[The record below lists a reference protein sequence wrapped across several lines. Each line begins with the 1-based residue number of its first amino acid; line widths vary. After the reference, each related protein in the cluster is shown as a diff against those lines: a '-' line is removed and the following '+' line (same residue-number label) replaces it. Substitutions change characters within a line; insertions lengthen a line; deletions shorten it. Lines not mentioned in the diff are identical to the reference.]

1 MATTTK
7 RRIEYE
13 LGVSVDNAGIDLLK
27 QQLVELRLGIK
38 QIQGANQLT
47 DGLMEAYYAAEQLS
61 DILDKSYNAK
71 LGQLDLSKVRNEI
84 TSTFDSVKKLQSQLE
99 RGGAGGVLAFNSLA
113 KSILNTNVY
122 IKQNNALMNEM
133 ATSFKNTVKW
143 GISSSVFNSL
153 TGSLQKAWDYSVK
166 LDSSLNDIRI
176 VTGKSADEMER
187 FAKVAN
193 SAAKNLGASTRDYT
207 EAALIYY
214 QQGDSDAVAQAK
226 ADVTLKTAN
235 VTGQSGQE
243 VSEQLTAVWNGYKVS
258 AEEAELYIDKLAAVA
273 ASTAS
278 DLEELSTGMSKVAS
292 AANIMGV
299 DIDQLNATLATVV
312 SVTRQAPESVG
323 TAFKTIY
330 ARMGDIE
337 AGLDAETT
345 LGSYTEKM
353 KEIAG
358 INVLDTNGQLRDM
371 GEVIEEVGAMWSNL
385 SREQQVALSQTMAGT
400 RQYNNLLA
408 LFDNWGMYTDA
419 LNTSKK
425 SAGELQKQQ
434 DIYMDSTAAHLQKL
448 STEAEKTYDILFD
461 TDSVNTMADAI
472 TGLMSLLNGYLTSLG
487 GGLKTIT
494 GLGLT
499 LGNIFGSQIG
509 EGLAKTTR
517 GIQEQA
523 QNKDAAKLKA
533 EIMQAY
539 ADKNQTVSDS
549 TLQYEIESTQKL
561 FEIQKMMSEQE
572 QKDYL
577 DRQREIAQLE
587 ERIAAAT
594 EYKKIAEDLKNQ
606 GLMSFTGDV
615 GETDFEAATDN
626 ISNKIEGLESE
637 RRYFSGEYDNITK
650 KDFEDRQKEFET
662 SWKDSHGGSTRG
674 MKNTKAWK
682 ENAKIIEAIEK
693 HEEAGNEQLSLF
705 SNKRNELLL
714 QYKEE
719 LELKMQSVEAT
730 EKDAEVLASVRNAL
744 DKQIISETDRA
755 NILGYQQKKIDEQQV
770 ALNQVAKGAQGL
782 ADAEKNTTPALIQNV
797 DQMKRYQQATYEA
810 KIEQE
815 KLTETVKG
823 LTALGSI
830 FMTITGS
837 ISAMSDETMSTEDK
851 IKTMLTGVLSVG
863 LMIAANW
870 KSISSMG
877 PGLIVM
883 LNSATVALGG
893 STAGVTTLTG
903 AVGALWTAL
912 VPFLPI
918 IIAVVAALALL
929 TVAVVAGVKAWNKDA
944 DAMKAANEQMDA
956 AIDRFNKLNEEAK
969 QLKETL
975 EGYNDALKEIENMTT
990 ATEGFEAA
998 LESANAK
1005 AKELIETYGLYG
1017 EGDWSYGDKG
1027 QIIIS
1032 DEAQARIQAQA
1043 DQKAHTA
1050 ERQMYG
1056 AKIYAGQATLKSQT
1070 TDLRRDIGYVAK
1082 YHYDNQGNIQYGA
1095 GKDAYG
1101 NEYYDGS
1108 MQFTNEDL
1116 QAVGDAFNKLGD
1128 DLHTLSDEQLK
1139 DALLAMDDLP
1149 DAVRGNVDAI
1159 IENKNQLE
1167 ILAQSMS
1174 ETAAAADFYAK
1185 QMMENAV
1192 EDKYGDKI
1200 NKLATSKDAS
1210 GKEVVNEGRANL
1222 ITSILANE
1230 AQDQSD
1236 AMSKELQ
1243 AIDVSDATSN
1253 NKLNDKYGYDV
1264 KNDEDLAR
1272 TYAEKVLGYT
1282 EAEASKL
1289 TYDGGWNKG
1298 TLKDKSGNK
1307 VLDEYSDDY
1316 MREELARVAKEE
1328 EITKK
1333 YKDKL
1338 DGQGVLDNI
1347 SEIIGAGTAA
1357 GAKYGTDFT
1366 DAFLQSMANGDKKI
1380 DLSSSFAE
1388 LDPNEVQNIMGT
1400 EDKDIASLLGMGEED
1415 WKAMGYTS
1423 SAEFGKAF
1431 KEGLTDWEWDRDAA
1445 VSSEASKLSL
1455 EEYDLEKEEL
1465 EDYAKHLMNVSD
1477 ESSELADTL
1486 ETDAEAAAKVA
1497 KSVMRMNN
1505 GVEEL
1510 AENFDDWK
1518 DVMKKSSKE
1527 SEEYHEA
1534 LSGMQNAVADLL
1546 DTEEEYVSDDFLQSH
1561 FEDIEKAADGD
1572 AEAIDRLK
1580 KALAEDIIM
1589 KVAINNDVSAEKQE
1603 EIKTWLQEIQDMS
1616 KDIEIG
1622 ANIDLENFEGSE
1634 QQLMEKMQNIIS
1646 AAGMTAEEASAAFG
1660 AMGFQTNF
1668 AMEEVPVE
1676 QTVPNTVTETKI
1688 LEQKKD
1694 FFGNITYQKVKTNSY
1709 QDGVETFTGKQMQIA
1724 METSKDGK
1732 KVPKLASVVK
1742 TGTGASNN
1750 FSKKNSGGG
1759 SPKSSGSSSK
1769 PKQEKHLESE
1779 LDIYHD
1785 VNVELGKISSSLDKV
1800 QASTDQLVG
1809 QSKIDNLAE
1818 QYALLNAQ
1826 IDTTAEKIDI
1836 ARGEMSD
1843 LAKDLAGKG
1852 IKFDKDGT
1860 ISNYAEAYNQQL
1872 AYVNSVIDRYNSMS
1886 STAQE
1891 AYQDTYDKAKEDFD
1905 KFVEDIGRYDE
1916 LLTDEIPELQADI
1929 QEATNKKI
1937 ELKLDAFHQEI
1948 ELRLDMAD
1956 AERDWNEFYNKVIK
1970 DIDDEDILGNAQA
1983 KLQDFMSYYKEDLE
1997 GVIQVGTQHINDILT
2012 DLKTMDEGGIAK
2024 FYGEDG
2030 TNDKNKALEDLKN
2043 YYEQL
2048 MSDLEA
2054 IHDLSDEIHESYVD
2068 MIGEAQEKFDEQI
2081 ATFETINNLIEHD
2094 KNVISM
2100 IYGDEAYNSLS
2111 QFYDRQEENY
2121 NKQLDFQKQQV
2132 AFWQAQMAAAE
2143 EGSDAWNAAKENW
2156 LGAVDAWNGAIETA
2170 IQNLQD
2176 KYLNAINAIFQNL
2189 NNNVTNGMGLDFVE
2203 TEWDLINQNADQY
2216 LDTVNAIYKVQEL
2229 QNKYLDAIDKT
2240 DSPAQQKKLNDLM
2253 QQETNYLREQD
2264 KLSEYDLERANL
2276 KYELALKQMALEE
2289 AQQNKTQLR
2298 LRRDS
2303 QGNYTYQYTQDDDQV
2318 ASIQS
2323 EIADLYNQLYNLDAE
2338 QYRGNLEE
2346 IYDIWNEFQER
2357 MAEAAQINDPE
2368 QRAAKELLIK
2378 QQYSDLI
2385 NGLVEK
2391 NENLQANLYQSTMSH
2406 LFDLYNQ
2413 NTANYADMS
2422 EDQKAILDMFINAE
2436 TDLTGAAFDNMFD
2449 LYNINIEQFKN
2460 MTNEQQDILM
2470 SSMIP
2475 QWNSGVQQMTDKIAG
2490 EGGFVPTCKDA
2501 FEELDKAT
2509 EDYMTG
2515 LEELQKN
2522 ANVSFEDVKN
2532 GINDVIVET
2541 EKLLE
2546 NNDELIDKYGKE
2558 IEAIQSVID
2567 ELEGLIKKYEDA
2579 KKAAEEATQ
2588 AAYTYWQ
2595 QEQNKNAEVDP
2606 NLDKPEEE
2614 QPEVVNNTPTPTPA
2628 PTEPAKPSL
2637 SKGSYVEVKSGTRWY
2652 ADSYGGGSSGR
2663 ARAGTIKYTSSGPYG
2678 YNIDGLGWVRKT
2690 DIVGY
2695 ATGGYTGEWSN
2706 NNGRLAMLH
2715 QKELVL
2721 NANDTANMLS
2731 AITILRDITANL
2743 GATLLNKMA
2752 AISAGS
2758 TGSIGQGLAAA
2769 GMEQNVVINAEFP
2782 NATSSKEIEEA
2793 LNNLVNRASQHITK

>member
-1 MATTTK
+1 MAK

-13 LGVSVDNAGIDLLK
+13 IGTSIDTAGIDELK
-27 QQLVELRLGIK
+27 RQLAAIRLDIKSTEGTAKFTKELEV
-38 QIQGANQLT
+38 AY
-47 DGLMEAYYAAEQLS
+47 EAASELE
-61 DILDKSYNAK
+61 DILNRSWNSK
-71 LGQLDLSKVRNEI
+71 LGQLDLSKVRKEI
-84 TSTFDSVKKLQSQLE
+84 DNSFFGMQNLKRSME
-99 RGGAGGVLAFNSLA
+99 MGGAAGAMAFNSFSKA
-113 KSILNTNVY
+113 VLNTNVY
-122 IKQNNALMNEM
+122 VKQTSKLLDEM
-133 ATSFKNTVKW
+133 AVSLKNTVKW
-143 GISSSVFNSL
+143 GITSSLFNNL
-153 TGSLQKAWDYSVK
+153 TGSLQKAWDYSVN
-166 LDSSLNDIRI
+166 LDKSLNDIRI
-176 VTGKSADEMER
+176 VADKSADEMER
-187 FAKVAN
+187 FAKNAN
-193 SAAKNLGASTRDYT
+193 NAAKNLGASTKDYAQ
-207 EAALIYY
+207 AALIYY
-214 QQGDSDAVAQAK
+214 QQGDNDAEAQTK

-278 DLEELSTGMSKVAS
+278 DLEELATGMSKVAS

-299 DIDQLNATLATVV
+299 DVDQLNATLATVV

-345 LGSYTEKM
+345 LGSYTEQM

-371 GEVIEEVGAMWSNL
+371 GEVIEEVGAMWGNL
-385 SREQQVALSQTMAGT
+385 SREQQVALSQVMAGT

-408 LFDNWGMYTDA
+408 LFDNWGMYTEA
-419 LNTSKK
+419 LNTSKD

-434 DIYMDSTAAHLQKL
+434 DIYMESTKAHLQQL

-461 TDSVNTMADAI
+461 TDSVNSMTDAL
-472 TGLMSLLNGYLTSLG
+472 TGLVSVLNGYLSSFG
-487 GGLKTIT
+487 GGLKSIT
-494 GLGLT
+494 GVALT
-499 LGNIFGSQIG
+499 LANVMSNQIG
-509 EGLAKTTR
+509 GELDRVAKNWQQI
-517 GIQEQA
+517 GQG
-523 QNKDAAKLKA
+523 KDSDKLKA
-533 EIMQAY
+533 SIKETYEKEGHSIT
-539 ADKNQTVSDS
+539 DES
-549 TLQYEIESTQKL
+549 LQYALESQEKLLEISKSLTE
-561 FEIQKMMSEQE
+561 EE
-572 QKDYL
+572 QKEYIQ
-577 DRQREIAQLE
+577 RQQEIVQLQ
-587 ERIAAAT
+587 ERVQAAT
-594 EYKKIAEDLKNQ
+594 EYEQIAYRLKDLGMATYEDAVDI
-606 GLMSFTGDV
+606 S
-615 GETDFEAATDN
+615 TDTFEQAEEN
-626 ISNKIEGLESE
+626 ISNKIEEMVKMREALSGKGFTPVTKEDIQKDLERATKMYQSE
-637 RRYFSGEYDNITK
+637 GKDGKKKTGSNNTMRKLKKQLEEYDK
-650 KDFEDRQKEFET
+650 AEAKQMSFEEHIRQ
-662 SWKDSHGGSTRG
+662 
-674 MKNTKAWK
+674 
-682 ENAKIIEAIEK
+682 
-693 HEEAGNEQLSLF
+693 Q
-705 SNKRNELLL
+705 ELAD
-714 QYKEE
+714 YKQK
-719 LELKMQSVEAT
+719 LELKQNEAELSKDEADILQVINGYLETNTLT
-730 EKDAEVLASVRNAL
+730 EENRNKL
-744 DKQIISETDRA
+744 VD
-755 NILGYQQKKIDEQQV
+755 YQNQKIDEQRILLDQ
-770 ALNQVAKGAQGL
+770 AKKGAQGL
-782 ADAEKNTTPALIQNV
+782 RDAQENTTPEMLDNIEK
-797 DQMKRYQQATYEA
+797 MKNYQESVYQA
-810 KIEQE
+810 KVEQE
-815 KLTETVKG
+815 QLATSVKG
-823 LTALGSI
+823 LTAIGSI
-830 FMTITGS
+830 LTTLTGS
-837 ISAMSDETMSTEDK
+837 MSVLTDETMSTEDK
-851 IKTMLTGVLSVG
+851 MKSLFTAGLSVG
-863 LMIAANW
+863 AMLLANW
-870 KSISSMG
+870 KSIISMG

-903 AVGALWTAL
+903 AIGALWTAL
-912 VPFLPI
+912 TPILPI
-918 IIAVVAALALL
+918 ILAVAAGIALL
-929 TVAVVAGVKAWNKDA
+929 AVAVVAGVKAWNKDA
-944 DAMKAANEQMDA
+944 DAMKAANAQMDA
-956 AIDRFNKLNEEAK
+956 AVDRFNKLNEEAK

-975 EGYNDALKEIENMTT
+975 EGYNEALKEIENMTT
-990 ATEGFEAA
+990 ATEGFEEA
-998 LESANAK
+998 LADANAQ
-1005 AKELIETYGLYG
+1005 AKQLIETYGLYG

-1027 QIIIS
+1027 QIVIS

-1056 AKIYAGQATLKSQT
+1056 AKIHAGQATLKSQT
-1070 TDLRRDIGYVAK
+1070 TDLKRDIGYSAK
-1082 YHYDNQGNIQYGA
+1082 YYYDDQGNKQYGTTT
-1095 GKDAYG
+1095 DAYG
-1101 NEYYDGS
+1101 DESYYS
-1108 MQFTNEDL
+1108 SEQFTNEDL
-1116 QAVGDAFNKLGD
+1116 QAVGDAFNELGEEL
-1128 DLHTLSDEQLK
+1128 DLLSDEQLK
-1139 DALLAMDDLP
+1139 DTLLAMDDLP
-1149 DAVRGNVDAI
+1149 DAVRGNIDAI
-1159 IENKNQLE
+1159 IENRDELE

-1185 QMMENAV
+1185 QMMENAI

-1200 NKLATSKDAS
+1200 NKLATTKDAS
-1210 GKEVVNEGRANL
+1210 GKEVVNEGRASL

-1253 NKLNDKYGYDV
+1253 DKLNDKYGYDV
-1264 KNDEDLAR
+1264 ENDEDLAR

-1298 TLKDKSGNK
+1298 TLKDKSGEK
-1307 VLDEYSDDY
+1307 ILDGYSDDY

-1338 DGQGVLDNI
+1338 DGQGALDNI
-1347 SEIIGAGTAA
+1347 GEIIGAGTAA

-1366 DAFLQSMANGDKKI
+1366 DAFLQSMANGNKKI

-1388 LDPNEVQNIMGT
+1388 LDPNEVESIMGT
-1400 EDKDIASLLGMGEED
+1400 EDKDIATMLGMGEED

-1431 KEGLTDWEWDRDAA
+1431 KEGLTNWEWDRDAA
-1445 VSSEASKLSL
+1445 VSSEASKLNL
-1455 EEYDLEKEEL
+1455 EEYDLDKEEL

-1477 ESSELADTL
+1477 ESGELADSL
-1486 ETDAEAAAKVA
+1486 ETDAEASAKVA

-1546 DTEEEYVSDDFLQSH
+1546 DTEEDYVSDDFLQSH

-1580 KALAEDIIM
+1580 QALAEDIIM
-1589 KVAINNDVSAEKQE
+1589 KVAVSNDVSAEKQE

-1616 KDIEIG
+1616 KDIKIG

-1646 AAGMTAEEASAAFG
+1646 AAGMTADEASAAFG

-1676 QTVPNTVTETKI
+1676 QTVPNTITETKI

-1694 FFGNITYQKVKTNSY
+1694 FFGNVTYQKVKTNSY
-1709 QDGVETFTGKQMQIA
+1709 QDGVEKFTGKQMQIA

-1750 FSKKNSGGG
+1750 FSKKNAGGGPPKTSSGGG
-1759 SPKSSGSSSK
+1759 SK

-1785 VNVELGKISSSLDKV
+1785 VNVELGKISSNLDKV
-1800 QASTDQLVG
+1800 QSSTDQLVG
-1809 QSKIDNLAE
+1809 QSRIDNLAE

-1852 IKFDKDGT
+1852 IQFDKDGT
-1860 ISNYAEAYNQQL
+1860 ISNYADAYNSQL

-1886 STAQE
+1886 SDAQE
-1891 AYQDTYDKAKEDFD
+1891 KYQETYDKAKEDFD

-1916 LLTDEIPELQADI
+1916 LLTDEIPGMQAEI
-1929 QEATNKKI
+1929 QDAINKQI
-1937 ELKLDAFHQEI
+1937 ELKLDAFHQELEI
-1948 ELRLDMAD
+1948 RLDMAD
-1956 AERDWNEFYNKVIK
+1956 AERDWNEFFNKVIK
-1970 DIDDEDILGNAQA
+1970 DIDDEDILGNAQGR
-1983 KLQDFMSYYKEDLE
+1983 LQDFMSYYKEDLN
-1997 GVIQVGTQHINDILT
+1997 GVIQVGTQHIQDILT
-2012 DLKTMDEGGIAK
+2012 DLKTMDEDGIAK
-2024 FYGEDG
+2024 FYGKDG
-2030 TNDKNKALEDLKN
+2030 TNDKNKALEDLKK

-2048 MSDLEA
+2048 MEDLES

-2100 IYGDEAYNSLS
+2100 IYGEESYSALS
-2111 QFYDRQEENY
+2111 KFYDKQEENY

-2132 AFWQAQMAAAE
+2132 EFWQMQMATAE

-2156 LGAVDAWNGAIETA
+2156 LSAVETWNGAIETA

-2240 DSPAQQKKLNDLM
+2240 NSPAQQKKLNDLM

-2338 QYRGNLEE
+2338 QYKGNLEE
-2346 IYDIWNEFQER
+2346 IYNIWNEFQER

-2460 MTNEQQDILM
+2460 MTDEQKDILM

-2475 QWNSGVQQMTDKIAG
+2475 QWDSGVQQMTDKIAG
-2490 EGGFVPTCKDA
+2490 EGGFIPTCKDA
-2501 FEELDKAT
+2501 FEELDQAT

-2522 ANVSFEDVKN
+2522 ADVSFEDVKN
-2532 GINDVIVET
+2532 GINDVVVET
-2541 EKLLE
+2541 EKLLT
-2546 NNDELIDKYGKE
+2546 NNDELIEKYGKE
-2558 IEAIQSVID
+2558 IGAIQSVIG
-2567 ELEGLIKKYEDA
+2567 ELENLIKKYGDA
-2579 KKAAEEATQ
+2579 KKAAEDATK
-2588 AAYTYWQ
+2588 AAYEYWQ

-2606 NLDKPEEE
+2606 NLDKPKEE
-2614 QPEVVNNTPTPTPA
+2614 QPAVTNNTPTPTPA
-2628 PTEPAKPSL
+2628 PAEPAKPSL
-2637 SKGSYVEVKSGTRWY
+2637 AKGSYVEVKSGTRWY
-2652 ADSYGGGSSGR
+2652 ADSYGGGGSGI
-2663 ARAGTIKYTSSGPYG
+2663 ARSGKIAYINTRG
-2678 YNIDGLGWVRKT
+2678 SHAYNIGGLGWVRKT

-2695 ATGGYTGEWSN
+2695 DTGGYTGEWNN

-2752 AISAGS
+2752 SISAGS

-2782 NATSSKEIEEA
+2782 NATSSKEIEDA